1 MAATTE
7 HGERLNRVENRVDV
21 LTEDVNQLKGAYE
34 HLATKADLKDLE
46 SRLTWRMFLAIAAAQ
61 SIGVGIILY
70 FLP

>member
-1 MAATTE
+1 MTATTE
-7 HGERLNRVENRVDV
+7 HGERLSRVENRVDV

-46 SRLTWRMFLAIAAAQ
+46 SRLTWRMFIAIIAVQ
-61 SIGVGIILY
+61 GIGVGIILY

>member
-21 LTEDVNQLKGAYE
+21 LTEDVNQRKGAYE

-46 SRLTWRMFLAIAAAQ
+46 SRLTWRMFLAVPASQ
-61 SIGVGIILY
+61 GIGVGIILY